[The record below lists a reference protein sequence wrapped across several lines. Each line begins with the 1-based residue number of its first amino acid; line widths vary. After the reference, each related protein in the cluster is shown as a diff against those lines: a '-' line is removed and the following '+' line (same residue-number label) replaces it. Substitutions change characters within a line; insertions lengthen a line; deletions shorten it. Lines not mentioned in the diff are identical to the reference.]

1 MTSPGR
7 ARDDRFLWW
16 ALVLAVALRALPLL
30 VWGDGSCTRDECT
43 YVQIADRLQ
52 AGRGMTGSAGW
63 IWAPGYPA
71 YLALHGWLFGS
82 YLAARA
88 SQILVAA
95 VVTVLVYGLGRRLFD
110 RATARLAA
118 LLYAASPSLAF
129 YAISLWSETLYTAT
143 LLGALLALAAA
154 RERRTI
160 APALGL
166 AVLLAACVLLRGIA
180 TYLLPGFA
188 LALAWR
194 RFGDRSARAQ
204 VLALVVGTVALVAPY
219 SAYMSAKYG
228 GLVVSDR
235 TLGQVMWLGNNDFP
249 PLVFDHGYGRETRA
263 AIRAHVAEGRP
274 HCAPQNEPVRRD
286 QCETRAGLEW
296 IAEHPGAFVARI
308 PVRLA
313 QTLAPHSFLTRH
325 LRWGKWPGM
334 PGWLGETLILL
345 GAAASLTAIV
355 VGALGMGTYGR
366 GLLDAVAIGTVAYH
380 LAAVAVTA
388 GMSRYR
394 VPVEPIAIVYAAA
407 VLVRPRATITAL
419 GERPL
424 RAGIVVAVLCAL
436 LPIVLWYLPSAWS

>member
-16 ALVLAVALRALPLL
+16 TLALAVLLRAVPLL
-30 VWGDGSCTRDECT
+30 VWGDASCTRDECT

-52 AGRGMTGSAGW
+52 AGHGMTGSAGW

-95 VVTVLVYGLGRRLFD
+95 VVTVLVYALGQRLFD
-110 RATARLAA
+110 RPTARAAA

-129 YAISLWSETLYTAT
+129 YAVSLWSETLYTAT

-154 RERRTI
+154 RDRRTI
-160 APALGL
+160 GSALGL
-166 AVLLAACVLLRGIA
+166 AALLAACVLLRGIA
-180 TYLLPGFA
+180 TYLLPGFV
-188 LALAWR
+188 LAIVWR
-194 RFGDRSARAQ
+194 RLGDRAARAQ
-204 VLALVVGTVALVAPY
+204 VLALVAGTVALVAPY
-219 SAYMSAKYG
+219 SAYMSVKYG

-286 QCETRAGLEW
+286 RCETRAGLEW
-296 IAEHPGAFVARI
+296 IADHPGEFVARV

-325 LRWGKWPGM
+325 LRWSKWPGM
-334 PGWLGETLILL
+334 PGWLAEVLIVL
-345 GAAASLTAIV
+345 GAAASLVAIV
-355 VGALGMGTYGR
+355 AGALGMATYGR
-366 GLLDAVAIGTVAYH
+366 GLLGALAIGTVAYH

-407 VLVRPRATITAL
+407 VLVRPAATIAAL
-419 GERPL
+419 RARPL
-424 RAGIVVAVLCAL
+424 RSAIAIAVLAGL
-436 LPIVLWYLPSAWS
+436 LPVVLWYLPSAWS